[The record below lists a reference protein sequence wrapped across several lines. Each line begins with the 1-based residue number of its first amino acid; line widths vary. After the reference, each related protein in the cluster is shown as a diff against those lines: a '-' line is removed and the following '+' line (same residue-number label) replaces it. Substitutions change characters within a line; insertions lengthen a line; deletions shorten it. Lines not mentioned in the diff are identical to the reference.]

1 MPLTTWSGTPHKPE
15 QPPAPGAPS
24 SNDEVYTAAVYV
36 AEPIDQTVIA
46 SIPPP
51 IASAPPPQPPAR
63 PLPPPPNRAP
73 APPPPPAAA
82 HAAAPQS
89 DLLQQAAAAEAQA
102 QSATQGEAGEEE
114 DADSGERFY
123 ISQSLWHSLT
133 AGACS
138 TVVNLVL
145 LILLGLM
152 GSGVVDKPK
161 VQIIEASVE
170 ERDVEEVVQRLNTD
184 LKPATQ
190 LAPASS
196 AAVQG
201 GGISGVTAMVTNVA
215 PPKLNTTVSDKITQ
229 IKVEVGAANV
239 FTTTGQTFASAV
251 PQGTLGEA
259 LTTADGYGEAMDIL
273 TQEIL
278 NRLAKGKVLVVWVFD
293 QSLSMKDD
301 QKEIRERLEKVYQEL
316 GLSSTTKEDAL
327 STAVVSF
334 GKDFAVH
341 TQRPTNIMADI
352 RKAIDSVPI
361 DESGEEMT
369 CSAIGRT
376 VQSFRQFATAGGGRQ
391 MMVVLV
397 TDESGNQQDNISALE
412 PCIAVCKDAKAS
424 VYMLGREAVFGY
436 PYAHMNWPVTV
447 PAVGGGTITQN
458 FVVQVERGPETPFVE
473 MLQTEG
479 FNRRTD
485 AHPSGFGPYE
495 QVRLA
500 RETGGMFLM
509 LPTPEA
515 ALFRRDTTVFSFE
528 QMRPYL
534 PDLRSRDAYAK
545 EREYNQIH
553 ALIWKVINDL
563 NPYRPEIA
571 QHINLRMS
579 FSADRAAFSR
589 EIEVELVKAQRYV
602 EYLNAAEKAM
612 RDARPFRDREKSPR
626 WRAHYDLILAQL
638 VAYKAR
644 VFEYG
649 AYLTMF
655 RQNPKPVDA
664 PKPNRV
670 HSGWGMRQVAATV
683 ADKQTKSLVEDSTA
697 MLKQIMLEYAGT
709 PWATRADYE
718 LKRGFGVDLYPHYVN
733 PIPGPPGPQPA
744 RPIVAPKI

>member
-1 MPLTTWSGTPHKPE
+1 MPLSAWSDTPLKPE
-15 QPPAPGAPS
+15 PPPAPGAP

-36 AEPIDQTVIA
+36 AEPIDQTIIA

-63 PLPPPPNRAP
+63 PLPPPPTRAP
-73 APPPPPAAA
+73 APPPPPVAA
-82 HAAAPQS
+82 HSAATQP

-102 QSATQGEAGEEE
+102 QSAQGDAGEEE
-114 DADSGERFY
+114 AAEEGERFH
-123 ISQSLWHSLT
+123 ISQSLWHSLA

-152 GSGVVDKPK
+152 GSGVIDKPK
-161 VQIIEASVE
+161 VQLIEASVE

-215 PPKLNTTVSDKITQ
+215 PPKLDTKVSDKITQ

-259 LTTADGYGEAMDIL
+259 LTTAEGYGEAMDIL

-301 QKEIRERLEKVYQEL
+301 QKEIRERLEKVYEEL

-341 TQRPTNIMADI
+341 TQRPTNIITDI
-352 RKAIDSVPI
+352 RKAIDAVPV

-391 MMVVLV
+391 MMIVLV
-397 TDESGNQQDNISALE
+397 TDESGNQQDNITALE
-412 PCIAVCKDAKAS
+412 PCIAVCKDAKAA

-447 PAVGGGTITQN
+447 PTVGGGTYTQN

-479 FNRRTD
+479 FNKRTD

-571 QHINLRMS
+571 QHINLRMG
-579 FSADRAAFSR
+579 FGADRAAFSR
-589 EIEVELVKAQRYV
+589 EVEVELVKAQRYV

-638 VAYKAR
+638 IAYKAR

-655 RQNPKPVDA
+655 RQNPKPVDP

-670 HSGWGMRQVAATV
+670 HGGWGMRQVAATV
-683 ADKQTKSLVEDSTA
+683 ADKQTKPLVEESTA
-697 MLKQIMLEYAGT
+697 MLKQIMVEYAGT

-718 LKRGFGVDLYPHYVN
+718 LKRGFGVELDARYYN
-733 PIPGPPGPQPA
+733 PNPPPPAPGSQPA
-744 RPIVAPKI
+744 RPVVAPKI

>member
-1 MPLTTWSGTPHKPE
+1 MPLSPWSDTPLKPE
-15 QPPAPGAPS
+15 QPTAPGAPAAG
-24 SNDEVYTAAVYV
+24 DEVYTAAVYLP
-36 AEPIDQTVIA
+36 EPIDQTVIA

-51 IASAPPPQPPAR
+51 VPASR
-63 PLPPPPNRAP
+63 PLPPPRPTRAP
-73 APPPPPAAA
+73 APPAPPA
-82 HAAAPQS
+82 HAQYAEQPE
-89 DLLQQAAAAEAQA
+89 DLLAQAAAAEAQA
-102 QSATQGEAGEEE
+102 TANGQAAAGEEPQE
-114 DADSGERFY
+114 EYAERFY
-123 ISQSLWHSLT
+123 ISQSLWHSLA

-145 LILLGLM
+145 LIVLGLM
-152 GSGVVDKPK
+152 GSGAMDNKPK
-161 VQIIEASVE
+161 VQVLEATVQ
-170 ERDVEEVVQRLNTD
+170 EREVEEVVQRLNTD

-201 GGISGVTAMVTNVA
+201 GGIAGVTAMVSNVA

-327 STAVVSF
+327 WTGVVSF

-341 TQRPTNIMADI
+341 TPRPTNLITEI
-352 RKAIDSVPI
+352 RKAIDAVPV

-376 VQSFRQFATAGGGRQ
+376 VQSFRQFSGAGGGRQ
-391 MMVVLV
+391 LMLVLV
-397 TDESGNQQDNISALE
+397 SDESGNQQDNITALE

-424 VYMLGREAVFGY
+424 VYMLGRESVFGY

-447 PAVGGGTITQN
+447 PTVGGGTITTN

-495 QVRLA
+495 QVRIA

-528 QMRPYL
+528 QMRPYI

-545 EREYNQIH
+545 DREYNQVH

-571 QHINLRMS
+571 QHINLRMG
-579 FSADRAAFSR
+579 FGADRAAFSR
-589 EIEVELVKAQRYV
+589 EVEVELVKAQRYV

-612 RDARPFRDREKSPR
+612 RDARRFRDREKSPR

-638 VAYKAR
+638 IAYKAR

-655 RQNPKPVDA
+655 RQNPKPVD
-664 PKPNRV
+664 PPTQNRA
-670 HSGWGMRQVAATV
+670 HGGWQMRQVAKTV
-683 ADKQTKSLVEDSTA
+683 ADKQTKPLVEESTA
-697 MLKQIMLEYAGT
+697 LLKQVMLDYPGT

-718 LKRGFGVDLYPHYVN
+718 IRRGFGVELDARYYN
-733 PIPGPPGPQPA
+733 PNPPPPAPGSAPA